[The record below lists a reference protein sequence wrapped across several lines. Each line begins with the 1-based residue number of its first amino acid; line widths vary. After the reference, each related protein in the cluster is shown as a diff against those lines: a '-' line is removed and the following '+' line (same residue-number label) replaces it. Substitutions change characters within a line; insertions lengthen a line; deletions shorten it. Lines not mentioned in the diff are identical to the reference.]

1 MRWVYAG
8 ELGAGDQLNWG
19 MPPGGNIPKS
29 GLVPDL
35 HDTGLYLH
43 IRQLAR
49 AGLYE
54 GCDPDFDASAI
65 KVTGVELMD
74 LLRHHYGDL
83 STAAPQGDLAEY
95 VALARRLGE
104 GKRIA
109 LVAVAM

>member
-1 MRWVYAG
+1 
-8 ELGAGDQLNWG
+8 

-29 GLVPDL
+29 GMVPDL

-49 AGLYE
+49 AGLYD

-74 LLRHHYGDL
+74 LLTQYYGDL
-83 STAAPQGDLAEY
+83 SSAAARGDLAEY
-95 VALARRLGE
+95 VALARRLGAD
-104 GKRIA
+104 KSIA